1 MVDKKMYIGKRIDW
15 SNLVLFFPNLWVAL
29 KDCTFTG
36 IDVESAILVDVL
48 DDDEIIEYI
57 NKHFNEYEVVERT
70 TDYFTGGYV
79 HAEIREDII

>member
-48 DDDEIIEYI
+48 DDNEVIEYMH
-57 NKHFNEYEVVERT
+57 KHLNE
-70 TDYFTGGYV
+70 
-79 HAEIREDII
+79 